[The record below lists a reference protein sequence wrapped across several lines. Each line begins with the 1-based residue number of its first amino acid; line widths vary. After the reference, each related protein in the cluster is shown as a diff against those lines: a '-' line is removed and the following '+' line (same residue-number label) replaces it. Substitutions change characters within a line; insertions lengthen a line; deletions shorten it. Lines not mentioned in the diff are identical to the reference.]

1 MEGLGRSMKEIK
13 IASLFSGCGGIDLGV
28 KGGFTYLGKHYP
40 EHNAKVVYANDIDE
54 KICDLFDHNFDIK
67 IDRRDVRNI
76 KANEIPKHDML
87 IAGFP
92 CQSFSILAQNPPRLG
107 FKDDRG
113 RLFFEV
119 LRILKHHGPKYF
131 ILENVKGLLSANK
144 GKAFPLILEQ
154 LRSSGYDVSYKVLNA
169 KDFGVPQKRER
180 VIIVGWKKELA
191 LNYDFSFLEIV
202 GKPTPL
208 SRVLEKRIDP
218 KYFFSEKAVQ
228 GMIRSNAQ
236 TNGIMNKGRAQN
248 PTQPCNTVTAHLAK
262 VTLNG
267 TDPVFIE
274 DDKYRRFTPREVA
287 RIQSFPD
294 SYELIGSDTTKYK
307 ALGNAVPP
315 VMFWHIFQSIQ
326 KAIASKQKKQ
336 VSAKAKGR

>member
-1 MEGLGRSMKEIK
+1 MGKIK
-13 IASLFSGCGGIDLGV
+13 VVSLFSGCGGIDLGV
-28 KGGFTYLGKHYP
+28 KGGFSFLGRKY
-40 EHNAKVVYANDIDE
+40 EYQNAEVVYANDIDE
-54 KICDLFDHNFDIK
+54 KICDIFDANFDIK
-67 IDRRDVRNI
+67 IDRRDIRTVNA
-76 KANEIPKHDML
+76 KEIPKHDLL

-119 LRILKHHGPKYF
+119 LRVLKHHNPKYF

-144 GKAFPLILEQ
+144 GKAFPLILDQ
-154 LRSSGYDVSYKVLNA
+154 LRNIGYEVAYKVLNA

-180 VIIVGWKKELA
+180 VIIVGWQKELN
-191 LNYDFSFLEIV
+191 LNYDFSFLEIA

-208 SRVLEKRIDP
+208 AKVLEKKIDQ

-228 GMIRSNAQ
+228 GMLKSNAE
-236 TNGIMNKGRAQN
+236 TNGLMNKGRVQD
-248 PTQPCNTVTAHLAK
+248 PTKPCNTVTAHLAK

-267 TDPVFIE
+267 TDPVFME
-274 DDKYRRFTPREVA
+274 NKRYRRFTPREVA

-294 SYELIGSDTTKYK
+294 DFNLIGSDTSKYK

-315 VMFWHIFQSIQ
+315 VMFWHVFNSIL
-326 KAIASKQKKQ
+326 KAIAQVERKKTT
-336 VSAKAKGR
+336 VKRDLDIAL

>member
-1 MEGLGRSMKEIK
+1 MKEIK
-13 IASLFSGCGGIDLGV
+13 IASLFSGCGGADLGLQ
-28 KGGFTYLGKHYP
+28 GGFNYLGRHYSAN
-40 EHNAKVVYANDIDE
+40 NAKVVYANDIDE
-54 KICDLFDHNFDIK
+54 KICDIFDHNFDLK
-67 IDRRDVRNI
+67 IDRRDIRSV

-119 LRILKHHGPKYF
+119 LRILKHHQPKFF

-144 GKAFPLILEQ
+144 GKAFPLIIEQ
-154 LRSSGYDVSYKVLNA
+154 LQSSGYDVSYKVLNA

-180 VIIVGWKKELA
+180 VIIVGSRKDIS
-191 LNYDFSFLEIV
+191 LNYDFSFLEIA

-208 SRVLEKRIDP
+208 SKVLEKRIDQ

-228 GMIRSNAQ
+228 GMLRSNAQ

-248 PTQPCNTVTAHLAK
+248 PSQPCNTVTAHLAK

-274 DDKYRRFTPREVA
+274 NDRYRRFTPREVA

-315 VMFWHIFQSIQ
+315 VMFWHLGKSLVALLEANRVGKIIEDTSPRQLELVF
-326 KAIASKQKKQ
+326 
-336 VSAKAKGR
+336 